1 MFIKYKYLSFLFLAA
16 LCIPFACK
24 TSQDAQPLLLDP
36 ELRMGKLPNGFT
48 YYIRKNK
55 TPEKRVT
62 MYLANKVG
70 SILETDQ
77 QRGIAHFVEHMNFNG
92 TKHFPKKELSNYLE
106 KSGVRFG
113 ADINA
118 NTGFDETV
126 YQLPLPSDHPELLAN
141 GLQIMRDWAQ
151 DANMEAEDVERE
163 RQVILEEKRFR
174 QGISQRLQEKSLPF
188 NTNNSRYGARLPIG
202 TEEVLLKV
210 TPEEIRSFYKE
221 WYRPD
226 LQAILVVGD
235 VDVDQME
242 KAIKAKFSDLKNPG
256 KATER
261 PAYRV
266 GLTGKNQYMQFID
279 SEFAGVSLEIMKKQL
294 ADTIRTKADYRADL
308 KQRLL
313 EELVSIRFRRLPIV
327 GFAPLSGGLTSF
339 SVNLITKPGETEQA
353 LKSVWLELRQME
365 EQGFTKSELE
375 RVKKAYQFQMDE
387 ALNEKDKTSS
397 EILIKPYL
405 QHFLTGN
412 AAPGIVQAA
421 ELTKEMLPEVSL
433 DEINDLM
440 KAYMKAEDR
449 DIIVKSSAYNKTFL
463 PDEATLLK
471 WIESVYVQTL
481 PAVEEEQLDLPLLK
495 KEPAPGKITA
505 IEEIKPAYLQ
515 KISLSNGMTVLL
527 KKTDFQNDQIL
538 IKGFAAGGTSLSG
551 DADYE
556 SALNAANIV
565 AAAGAGNYNALQLGK
580 IMTGRKVQL
589 SPFILDQ
596 YQGFNGS
603 TTKEDLPATLELL
616 HAYFMEPRKDEESF
630 QTLIGRAKEQLINK
644 EDNRSQVFMDTVN
657 LVLGNYSSRK
667 KPQSI
672 SRLDAIQLDRAFEI
686 YKTRFGNAAA
696 FTFLFVG
703 NIEAEKMKPLLEK
716 YLGSLPS
723 KGVVE
728 KAKDLGINIPAG
740 RIAKTVY
747 KGTEQKS
754 SVILAY
760 SGDFDYNF
768 EQTIQMNAIADA
780 LTISLTQRLR
790 DQEGGTYTP
799 NVQLT
804 LSKYPKSRFALV
816 ISFDCA
822 PKNVEKL
829 TASVQDELNKMR
841 TSGPS
846 AENLQ
851 KFKAARKVG
860 LETGA
865 RNNEFWM
872 DYLAS
877 QVMNNESLNQFFE
890 YGNALN
896 GISTKSV
903 QQAAAKYIQDKNYV
917 KLVLMPEKTN
927 P

>member
-1 MFIKYKYLSFLFLAA
+1 MFIKQKYLSFLFLVV

-36 ELRMGKLPNGFT
+36 EVRMGKLSNGFT

-77 QRGIAHFVEHMNFNG
+77 ERGIAHFVEHMNFNG

-106 KSGVRFG
+106 RSGVRFG

-126 YQLPLPSDHPELLAN
+126 YQLPLPSDNPELLAN

-151 DANMEAEDVERE
+151 DANIEAEDVERE
-163 RQVILEEKRFR
+163 RHVILEEKRFR
-174 QGISQRLQEKSLPF
+174 QGITQRLQEKSVSF
-188 NTNNSRYGARLPIG
+188 YTNNSRYGSRLPIG
-202 TEEVLLKV
+202 TEEVLQKV
-210 TPEEIRSFYKE
+210 TPEQIRSFYKN

-226 LQAILVVGD
+226 LQAILIVGD
-235 VDVDQME
+235 IDVNQME
-242 KAIKAKFSDLKNPG
+242 KSVKAKFSDLRNPD
-256 KATER
+256 KEKER
-261 PAYRV
+261 PVYRV
-266 GLTGKNQYMQFID
+266 SLTGKNQYMQFLD
-279 SEFAGVSLEIMKKQL
+279 SEFTGISIEIIKKQL
-294 ADTIRTKADYRADL
+294 SDTILTTADYRANL
-308 KQRLL
+308 KKKLL
-313 EELVSIRFRRLPIV
+313 AELVSIRFRRLPIV

-339 SVNLITKPGETEQA
+339 SVNLTTKPAETEQA
-353 LKSVWLELRQME
+353 LKSIWLELRRME
-365 EQGFTKSELE
+365 EQGFTKGELE

-387 ALNEKDKTSS
+387 ALREKDKTAS
-397 EILIKPYL
+397 ELLIKPYL

-412 AAPGIVQAA
+412 AAPGINKEA
-421 ELTKEMLPEVSL
+421 ELTKELLSEVTL
-433 DEINDLM
+433 NEINELM
-440 KAYMKAEDR
+440 KEYMKVEDR
-449 DIIVKSSAYNKTFL
+449 DIIAKSSAYNKAFL
-463 PDEATLLK
+463 PDEATLQK
-471 WIESVYVQTL
+471 WLENVYTQSL
-481 PAVEEEQLDLPLLK
+481 PPMEADELELPLLK
-495 KEPAPGKITA
+495 KEPIPGKISTV
-505 IEEIKPAYLQ
+505 EEIKQAGIQ

-538 IKGFAAGGTSLSG
+538 FKGIAEGGTSLAG

-565 AAAGAGNYNALQLGK
+565 AAAGAGNYDALQLDK
-580 IMTGRKVQL
+580 FMTGRKVQL
-589 SPFILDQ
+589 SPFISDQ

-603 TTKEDLPATLELL
+603 TTKEDLPAALELL
-616 HAYFMEPRKDEESF
+616 YAYFTEPRKDEESY
-630 QTLIGRAKEQLINK
+630 QTLLGRAKEQLINK
-644 EDNRSQVFMDTVN
+644 EDNRNQVFMDTVN
-657 LVLGNYSSRK
+657 LVLGNYHLRK
-667 KPQSI
+667 KPQNI
-672 SRLDAIQLDRAFEI
+672 SRLAAIKLDRAYEI
-686 YKTRFGNAAA
+686 YKERFANAAA

-703 NIEAEKMKPLLEK
+703 NIEAGKVKPLLEK

-723 KGVVE
+723 KGSVE
-728 KAKDLGINIPAG
+728 PAKDLGINIPAG

-768 EQTIQMNAIADA
+768 ENTIKMSAIADA
-780 LTISLTQRLR
+780 LKISLIQRLR

-799 NVQLT
+799 NVQLS
-804 LSKYPKSRFALV
+804 LSKYPKRRFAMIV
-816 ISFDCA
+816 SFDCA
-822 PKNVEKL
+822 PKNAEKL

-846 AENLQ
+846 LENLQ
-851 KFKAARKVG
+851 KFKAARKAG

-865 RNNEFWM
+865 KNNEFWV

-877 QVMNNESLNQFFE
+877 QLMNKEPLTQL
-890 YGNALN
+890 YDYDAALN

-903 QQAAAKYIQDKNYV
+903 QEAAAKYIQDKNYV